1 MGITNENFH
10 NVRQLREQI
19 TAAEGTDESGK
30 KKTICLKNGTS
41 REVQWIMC

>member
-19 TAAEGTDESGK
+19 TAAEGTDERGK
-30 KKTICLKNGTS
+30 KKNNLFKKTEHHAKFNG
-41 REVQWIMC
+41 